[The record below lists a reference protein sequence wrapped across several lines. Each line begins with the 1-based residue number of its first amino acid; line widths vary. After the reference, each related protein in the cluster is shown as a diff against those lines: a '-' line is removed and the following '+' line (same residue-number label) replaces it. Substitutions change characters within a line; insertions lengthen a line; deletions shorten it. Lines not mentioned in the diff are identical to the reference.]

1 MIFIFREITDVKE
14 KTSDNEGEEKQDK
27 QEEIDKT
34 DISIVVEIN
43 LQIFLYL

>member
-1 MIFIFREITDVKE
+1 MGGENLNDLIENEITDDTQ

-34 DISIVVEIN
+34 DISIVVEIP
-43 LQIFLYL
+43 